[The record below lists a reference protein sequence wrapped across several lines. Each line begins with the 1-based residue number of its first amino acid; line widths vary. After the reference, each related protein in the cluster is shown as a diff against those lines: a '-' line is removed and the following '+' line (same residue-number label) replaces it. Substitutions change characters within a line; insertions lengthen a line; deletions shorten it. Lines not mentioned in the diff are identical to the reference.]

1 MEAQGEAS
9 GSNVQEH
16 QDQQAKGGKKK
27 QKLKVDKEGK
37 RIREEWLDMV
47 LSTNHI
53 PDAQEKREI
62 HRQIQA
68 TNPEYTYEGFSSW
81 FSSTRNSRLQKA
93 QSTLERGHPLPEEPI
108 DTSFL
113 SLPLSEIEA
122 MIMIIRNFSPDPK
135 EAPLDSFAELSK
147 CSFSVVRSLHAY
159 ICYYG
164 PETAKKNIRTRFSN
178 FSSSISAPE
187 ERRPLNHLPTPAPS
201 EPPPDTGD
209 HKESINLFATPQMFP
224 NPPMTPVSPTFTF
237 QHLHQFDISGDSDG
251 IPFHPQGEEFHQEND
266 SKPFCNRKAPPTDLQ
281 SFLQQLSEHDDWM
294 DYVLDHL

>member
-37 RIREEWLDMV
+37 RIREGEYQASVLEINISYIYKEWLDMV

-108 DTSFL
+108 DTCKNHIKICGNNFL
-113 SLPLSEIEA
+113 TKFFSIPLS
-122 MIMIIRNFSPDPK
+122 S
-135 EAPLDSFAELSK
+135 
-147 CSFSVVRSLHAY
+147 
-159 ICYYG
+159 
-164 PETAKKNIRTRFSN
+164 T
-178 FSSSISAPE
+178 
-187 ERRPLNHLPTPAPS
+187 
-201 EPPPDTGD
+201 
-209 HKESINLFATPQMFP
+209 Q
-224 NPPMTPVSPTFTF
+224 
-237 QHLHQFDISGDSDG
+237 
-251 IPFHPQGEEFHQEND
+251 
-266 SKPFCNRKAPPTDLQ
+266 
-281 SFLQQLSEHDDWM
+281 
-294 DYVLDHL
+294 